1 MTLSQATWTK
11 RMRST
16 TTALLAALCGGVG
29 AGAFLFNAPE
39 SGTPLSPAIHSKS
52 KAADPV
58 PTAFTDAQAGACVNW
73 MPGPKGANT
82 DFATVDC
89 AQNHRFEVATRED
102 LGTYPTSEFGPESR
116 PPGKARQEK
125 LTNEL
130 CVGPTLKYLK
140 GKLDPEGRYSIAPIL
155 PPKSAWAAG
164 DRTMLCGVMVI
175 DEESRAV
182 ETRGL
187 AAQQD
192 QSRVSKPD
200 TCVLVK
206 GNTTTETTCDR
217 PHSWQVTKLVDLS
230 KTFSGP
236 WPGVEKQNQHLNKV
250 CTDAA
255 REYLGGD
262 DALYNSTLAPF
273 WTTLQ
278 KQSWDAGSR
287 SVNCALTFGK
297 SGGSFATLQGDVR
310 QSFTIDGQPPAKQ
323 PKRNPLRK
331 PGDGAGSTPGNAGA
345 AGTAGQAGP
354 EADTG
359 AGANQ
364 ATDGAVVGN

>member
-1 MTLSQATWTK
+1 
-11 RMRST
+11 MRSI

-39 SGTPLSPAIHSKS
+39 NSTPLAPSNHTKE
-52 KAADPV
+52 ADPA
-58 PTAFTDAQAGACVNW
+58 PAAFTDAQEGACINW
-73 MPGPKGANT
+73 KPGPKGAST
-82 DFATVDC
+82 DFSTVDC

-102 LGTYPTSEFGPESR
+102 LATYPTSEFGPESR
-116 PPGKARQEK
+116 PPGKTRQEK
-125 LTNEL
+125 LTDEL
-130 CVGPTLKYLK
+130 CVGPTMKYLK

-175 DEESRAV
+175 DENSRAV

-192 QSRVSKPD
+192 QSRVSKPEA
-200 TCVLVK
+200 CVLVK
-206 GNTTTETTCDR
+206 GNSTTETACGR

-236 WPGVEKQNQHLNKV
+236 WPGVEKQNQFLNKV
-250 CTDAA
+250 CTEAA
-255 REYLGGD
+255 REFLGGD

-287 SVNCALTFGK
+287 SVNCALTFGNK
-297 SGGSFATLQGDVR
+297 GGGFASLQGDAR
-310 QSFTIDGQPPAKQ
+310 KQFTIDGKPPAKQ

-331 PGDGAGSTPGNAGA
+331 PPAQGGA
-345 AGTAGQAGP
+345 AGAPA
-354 EADTG
+354 A
-359 AGANQ
+359 AN
-364 ATDGAVVGN
+364 GN

>member
-1 MTLSQATWTK
+1 MSSSQATWNK
-11 RMRST
+11 RMRSI

-39 SGTPLSPAIHSKS
+39 SDNPLAPSIHSRS
-52 KAADPV
+52 KEADPTPV
-58 PTAFTDAQAGACVNW
+58 AFTDAEAGSCINW
-73 MPGPKGANT
+73 KPGPQGANA

-102 LGTYPTSEFGPESR
+102 LATYPTSEFGPESR
-116 PPGKARQEK
+116 PPGKTRQEK

-187 AAQQD
+187 AAKQD
-192 QSRVSKPD
+192 QSRVSQPD
-200 TCVLVK
+200 ACVLVK
-206 GNTTTETTCDR
+206 GNTTTETACEQ

-230 KTFSGP
+230 KNFSGP
-236 WPGVEKQNQHLNKV
+236 WPGVDQQNQYLNKV
-250 CTDAA
+250 CTEAA
-255 REYLGGD
+255 REYLGSD
-262 DALYNSTLAPF
+262 DALYNSTLTPF

-297 SGGSFATLQGDVR
+297 RGGGFATLQGDVR
-310 QSFTIDGQPPAKQ
+310 KQFTIDGQPPAKQ

-331 PGDGAGSTPGNAGA
+331 PGNTAGSSTGNTGGGTTGTTGG
-345 AGTAGQAGP
+345 AGTAN
-354 EADTG
+354 G
-359 AGANQ
+359 AA
-364 ATDGAVVGN
+364 VGN